1 MNFNQQT
8 FDNIFHAECIENGIG
23 PGLQPVS
30 TAVQNIID
38 DLDAANQTET
48 QTKLQMQVIMNKIN
62 ALTTRD
68 LYVYCLNDYYLRNMI
83 YNTPVSD
90 SFFTSGFERTTAV
103 FDGKE
108 CRAPYDSQ
116 VPLEYIQSDFFQCIF
131 KFLHTK
137 GYRINDIYSLMIRFG
152 CIVNP
157 SANMLVKL
165 FNNFKSP
172 LNPGEEY
179 YLQEGNVDSMAKIVN
194 KDRNIFT
201 TNQQAKK
208 KFTLSTEIFYKITYK
223 KNRVMVSDEPFS
235 LVINYGDLSSLTNN
249 PYRNIFSML
258 LYKRDMIIYKEQK
271 QQKQAATDK
280 WLTARNET
288 PDFFRPGGG
297 NKRKKNYKSRKNGN
311 GHRRLMNHKTKS
323 RKNKKKLRR
332 N

>member
-1 MNFNQQT
+1 
-8 FDNIFHAECIENGIG
+8 
-23 PGLQPVS
+23 
-30 TAVQNIID
+30 
-38 DLDAANQTET
+38 
-48 QTKLQMQVIMNKIN
+48 
-62 ALTTRD
+62 
-68 LYVYCLNDYYLRNMI
+68 
-83 YNTPVSD
+83 
-90 SFFTSGFERTTAV
+90 
-103 FDGKE
+103 
-108 CRAPYDSQ
+108 
-116 VPLEYIQSDFFQCIF
+116 
-131 KFLHTK
+131 
-137 GYRINDIYSLMIRFG
+137 MIRFG